1 MQKLGRFL
9 LIILGAFF
17 ALASFVL
24 LGVNLYVQSQGTQT
38 RIQQELSQRL
48 GTPLAIRQISVTPWG
63 GLKLSGL
70 TIPQVSGRGSGDFL
84 DAKTFRLRIRFL
96 SLFSKRLVIKEILL
110 VDPHV
115 IWAQNSEGKWRLPGS
130 TQPENSTVSTS
141 KDGATREAPPPATP
155 FLSSTAVPDTRPT
168 QESHG
173 EHAAAQF
180 VPEIRRIKVS
190 GGDFRFLDESGNF
203 VAAFEGLQFRS
214 NFRDAVTLDGNASVA
229 KISLRDRFFL
239 QQMRST
245 LRYDPTQLDLSQM
258 SAHAGGG
265 DLSGRFTMEPQ
276 SEDSP
281 FSVAIRFRNVQ
292 ADRII
297 TEAGGSAGT
306 VQGKLE
312 GSFEAVGKI
321 IDPNALHGT
330 GEILLRDGQLR
341 QYSLLVALGQILQI
355 EELTQ
360 LHLEQAEG
368 KYHVDAGVVTVDE
381 LVLRSPNTR
390 LSAKGTIAFDGK
402 LRLDSQLAINDK
414 IRNQLFKPIRG
425 NFQPTSD
432 PGYFAVD
439 FQVSGTIDRPKSN
452 LVEKVV
458 GRDLKDFGSVINSF
472 LGGGKGDRS
481 KKQKSSDIP
490 AQSPPA
496 SQPTATPS
504 P

>member
-1 MQKLGRFL
+1 MFSRLL
-9 LIILGAFF
+9 LIILGVFF
-17 ALASFVL
+17 ALASIVL

-48 GTPLAIRQISVTPWG
+48 GTPLSIGRISVTPWG

-70 TIPQVSGRGSGDFL
+70 TIPQIAGRGSGNFL
-84 DAKTFRLRIRFL
+84 DAKAFRLRIRFL
-96 SLFSKRLVIKEILL
+96 SLFSQRLVIKEISL
-110 VDPHV
+110 VDPYV
-115 IWAQNSEGKWRLPGS
+115 IWPQNSDGKWRLPGS
-130 TQPENSTVSTS
+130 TQVETSPPTNEVASAKSPDARAEAAPPASSSSSSTS
-141 KDGATREAPPPATP
+141 AKEPSPMRE
-155 FLSSTAVPDTRPT
+155 SN
-168 QESHG
+168 E
-173 EHAAAQF
+173 EHAAVQF

-190 GGDFRFLDESGNF
+190 GGNFRFLDESGGF

-229 KISLRDRFFL
+229 KVSLRDRFFL

-245 LRYDPTQLDLSQM
+245 LRYDPTQLDLPQM

-292 ADRII
+292 ADKII
-297 TEAGGSAGT
+297 TEAGGTAGT

-321 IDPNALHGT
+321 TDPNALHGT

-360 LHLEQAEG
+360 LHLDQAEG

-381 LVLRSPNTR
+381 LILRSPNTR
-390 LSAKGTIAFDGK
+390 LSAKGTIAFNGK

-414 IRNQLFKPIRG
+414 IRNQLFKP
-425 NFQPTSD
+425 TDD

-472 LGGGKGDRS
+472 LGGGKSDRS
-481 KKQKSSDIP
+481 KKQKASDTP
-490 AQSPPA
+490 ASSPPG
-496 SQPTATPS
+496 SPPPSLSPS